1 MNRTQIAQLIGRP
14 FFAGAVRLV
23 APIRVYGKDR
33 IPANGPV
40 VLCFNH
46 FSWLDPWA
54 IGSHVPRT
62 LYYVA
67 KQEAHDNPFIGP
79 LIRLFGTIPVRRGE
93 SDREAVRIMRDI
105 VHRGDALG
113 MFPEGTRQELEPGPV
128 LPGAAMIAV
137 QEGAPV
143 VCGAIHGSQY
153 WRAGN
158 FHAVSIAFGEPF
170 EVSLH
175 PRNSKG
181 YRAAAHDIQAELR
194 RLFDFLVMTH
204 AQGRPRVAIPPARS
218 PRGQVLHSVTSEA

>member
-1 MNRTQIAQLIGRP
+1 MNRTQITQVIWRP
-14 FFAGAVRLV
+14 FFAGTVRLG
-23 APIRVYGKDR
+23 APFRVYGRER

-54 IGSHVPRT
+54 IGSQVQRT

-79 LIRLFGTIPVRRGE
+79 IIRLFGTIAVRRGE
-93 SDREAVRIMRDI
+93 SDREAVRIMREI

-113 MFPEGTRQELEPGPV
+113 MFPEGTRQEREPGPV

-143 VCGAIHGSQY
+143 VCGAIEGTQD
-153 WRAGN
+153 WRFGN
-158 FHAVSIAFGEPF
+158 FHPISIAFGEPLD
-170 EVSLH
+170 VTHH

-181 YRAAAHDIQAELR
+181 YRAAAADIQRELR
-194 RLFDFLVMTH
+194 RLWEWLVVTQE
-204 AQGRPRVAIPPARS
+204 QGRPRVATPPS
-218 PRGQVLHSVTSEA
+218 